1 VYARVIQRP
10 PIAEDGADRDF
21 GDVSECHSPLPCLA
35 NHSARRI
42 SLRSST
48 ARFELGLDLSP
59 RLRAPARVEHH
70 PKDAIDAEPGV
81 PEAEVVSLH
90 FVFAPRGSTESLIV
104 GTRSCAPMSKCRL
117 IGSADMSY
125 RLLHGSGCSST
136 AHSTAD

>member
-35 NHSARRI
+35 NHSTRRI

-59 RLRAPARVEHH
+59 RLRAPVRVQHH
-70 PKDAIDAEPGV
+70 PQHAVDAQPRV
-81 PEAEVVSLH
+81 PEVGVGVVH
-90 FVFAPRGSTESLIV
+90 FPFGPRVHGCRSESSV
-104 GTRSCAPMSKCRL
+104 NRK
-117 IGSADMSY
+117 
-125 RLLHGSGCSST
+125 
-136 AHSTAD
+136 